1 MQWVLH
7 PWPIL
12 HPSSKLIENRA
23 SSIPVIL
30 QTKKQTNQTETVICL
45 LEVTSWA
52 QLIISGGERN
62 QNRFAI
68 FSTSGSSCFIIPVF
82 ILIPKHVLHLT
93 FILVSSLW
101 VAGP

>member
-12 HPSSKLIENRA
+12 HPSSKLIENQA
-23 SSIPVIL
+23 SSFPVIL
-30 QTKKQTNQTETVICL
+30 QTKKQTNWTETVIFL

-52 QLIISGGERN
+52 QLIISGGDRN

-68 FSTSGSSCFIIPVF
+68 FSTSGSSCIIPVF

-101 VAGP
+101 VAGS